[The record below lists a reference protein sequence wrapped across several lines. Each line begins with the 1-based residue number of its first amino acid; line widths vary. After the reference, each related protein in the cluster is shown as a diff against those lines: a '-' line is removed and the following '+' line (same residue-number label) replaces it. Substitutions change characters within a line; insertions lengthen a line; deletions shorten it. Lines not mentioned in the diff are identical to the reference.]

1 MVLDLRLYRA
11 AFVPV
16 LLALIIAAFSL
27 HDRPPAIQET
37 LSADAFDGT
46 VATRQI
52 ATWARQPAL
61 ADRRPG
67 APGDDAL
74 ATRVATALRAN
85 AFAVSQRT
93 FTGRTT
99 EGDRTLRAVVG
110 ERTGSSNRR
119 IIVVAFRDSRRADDG
134 SLADSATLVE
144 LAHVLGGRTL
154 GRTVDLVSTSGREGG
169 AGAADLAD
177 HLGGPVDA
185 VLVLGDV
192 AANATRRPWVVPF
205 GARSR
210 FAPLD
215 LRRTVETAVRDE
227 ASADPGAPGFFTQFA
242 RLAFPLTLGSQGPL
256 VARGVPAVQLGP
268 DGERTDAGGFSP
280 LRLEQFGRAALRTV
294 TALDGAPPVRTPSAY
309 LTLKGQVLPAWTVRL
324 LVGALLLPLLFAAVD
339 GVARVNRR
347 RGRPIVWLRW
357 VAAGIVPF
365 VLAVLFLRV
374 LRLTGVLDAVP
385 PGPVGSGAIPIAGR
399 GVTALIGVAVVLA
412 LGWIGLRPVLLRL
425 MSVRGRPG
433 SAGTAGA
440 VTAVLVGVGILTWA
454 LNPFAAA
461 LLVPALHMCLLAV
474 APEVTWGRAAK
485 LGLVALGLVPAAAV
499 ALIYALQFDLGPL
512 NLLWMGALQVAGGQ
526 IGLGW
531 ALLWAVALGGLASAV
546 TVVVRAEGAAPR
558 AAAPSS
564 SSSISGPGS
573 YAGPGSLGGTES
585 ALRR

>member
-1 MVLDLRLYRA
+1 MLDLRLYRA

-16 LLALIIAAFSL
+16 LLALIVVAFSL

-52 ATWARQPAL
+52 ITWAHEPAL

-67 APGDDAL
+67 APGDEAL
-74 ATRVATALRAN
+74 AGRVATALRAN
-85 AFAVSQRT
+85 AFAVSNRT

-110 ERTGSSNRR
+110 ERTGSSNAR
-119 IIVVAFRDSRRADDG
+119 IVVVAFRDSRRSDNG

-169 AGAADLAD
+169 AGAADLAT

-192 AANATRRPWVVPF
+192 AATTTRRPWVVPF
-205 GARSR
+205 GGGTR

-215 LRRTVETAVRDE
+215 LRRTVETALRDE
-227 ASADPGAPGFFTQFA
+227 AGADPGAPNFFSQFA

-256 VARGVPAVQLGP
+256 IAAGVPAVQLGP
-268 DGERTDAGGFSP
+268 NGERTDGGGFSTA
-280 LRLEQFGRAALRTV
+280 RMEQFGRAALRTV
-294 TALDGAPPVRTPSAY
+294 TALDGAPVVRPPSAY
-309 LTLKGQVLPAWTVRL
+309 MTLKGLVLPAWTVRL
-324 LVGALLLPLLFAAVD
+324 LVGALLLPLLVAAID

-347 RGRPIVWLRW
+347 RGRPLLWLRW

-365 VLAVLFLRV
+365 LLAVLFLRV

-385 PGPVGSGAIPIAGR
+385 PGPVGANAIPIAGR
-399 GVTALIGVAVVLA
+399 GVSALVGVGVVLA
-412 LGWIGLRPVLLRL
+412 LGWIGLRPLLLRATG
-425 MSVRGRPG
+425 VRGRPG

-440 VTAVLVGVGILTWA
+440 VTAVLVAVGILTWA

-474 APEVTWGRAAK
+474 APEVTWGRLAK
-485 LGLVALGLVPAAAV
+485 LGLVTLGLVPVAVV
-499 ALIYALQFDLGPL
+499 ALIYAVQFNLGPFG
-512 NLLWMGALQVAGGQ
+512 LLWMGALQVAGGE

-531 ALLWAVALGGLASAV
+531 SLLWAVVLGGLASAV
-546 TVVVRAEGAAPR
+546 TVVVRTERAAPR
-558 AAAPSS
+558 ETAAPT
-564 SSSISGPGS
+564 SSITGPGS